1 VKTGKQKNQDWCMV
15 QNILKKHFRKVIMIL
30 VKALNGNFLQLNS
43 VRNLKLTSQSSEISI
58 IQKGVNLV
66 VKTSIDISY

>member
-1 VKTGKQKNQDWCMV
+1 
-15 QNILKKHFRKVIMIL
+15 MIL